1 MDAFWFIPF
10 AVVVAIFFGAFCA
23 LMKKRPVSPGMPRVL
38 LHKPAEK
45 PPIDESISARDWS
58 THPSGSY
65 LSWLSENADKKPA
78 K

>member
-1 MDAFWFIPF
+1 
-10 AVVVAIFFGAFCA
+10 
-23 LMKKRPVSPGMPRVL
+23 MKKRPVSPGMPRVL